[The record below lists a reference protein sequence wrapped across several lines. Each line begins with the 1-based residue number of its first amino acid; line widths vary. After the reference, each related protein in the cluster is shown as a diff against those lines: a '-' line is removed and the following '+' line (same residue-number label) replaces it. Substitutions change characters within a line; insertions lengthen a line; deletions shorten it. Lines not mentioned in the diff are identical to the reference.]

1 MDLGDTSL
9 YLNRELSWL
18 RFNQRV
24 LQEARTPENPLLER
38 VKFLGIVANN
48 LDEFFEV
55 RIAGLLQQVEAVI
68 SDYGPDGLLPEEQIS
83 AIAKEKPTTTSSRKK
98 QNDTQPFSTTTATQ
112 NSTRF

>member
-55 RIAGLLQQVEAVI
+55 RVAGLLQQVEAGI

-83 AIAKEKPTTTSSRKK
+83 AIAKEAHRMVDE
-98 QNDTQPFSTTTATQ
+98 QYACWNDELLPAL
-112 NSTRF
+112 RYAD

>member
-9 YLNRELSWL
+9 YFNRELSWL

-55 RIAGLLQQVEAVI
+55 RVAGLLQQVEAGI
-68 SDYGPDGLLPEEQIS
+68 SDYGPDGLLPEE
-83 AIAKEKPTTTSSRKK
+83 AIFGHIKRSPSHG
-98 QNDTQPFSTTTATQ
+98 Q
-112 NSTRF
+112 